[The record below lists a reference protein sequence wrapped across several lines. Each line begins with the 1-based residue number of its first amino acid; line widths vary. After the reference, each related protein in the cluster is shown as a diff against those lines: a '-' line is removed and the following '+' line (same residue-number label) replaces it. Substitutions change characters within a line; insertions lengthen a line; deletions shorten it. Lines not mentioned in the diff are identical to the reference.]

1 MYVVII
7 HIQKFKYIWTLLIVS
22 WKVYTYHRILKHLQN
37 NLMHLTNLEV
47 IQCDDHS
54 CLLEMVWYFIMHS
67 LNSIAPKL
75 NIKLGVAGDSSFKE
89 QDVWKMCLRYP
100 RMLHNVAFLN
110 WDSDDG
116 KILLKMF
123 GTNILFA

>member
-1 MYVVII
+1 
-7 HIQKFKYIWTLLIVS
+7 
-22 WKVYTYHRILKHLQN
+22 
-37 NLMHLTNLEV
+37 MHLTNLEV